1 MLDLLQSI
9 KTVLDLLQSI
19 KTRRHVTQVLSKH
32 DINSIKT
39 HQLIIAL
46 ILRLRIFALGLCQ
59 SLKTRRHV
67 DLTVKIHA

>member
-1 MLDLLQSI
+1 M
-9 KTVLDLLQSI
+9 KT
-19 KTRRHVTQVLSKH
+19 KRHVNLTSKTQVLSKH

-46 ILRLRIFALGLCQ
+46 ILRLRTFAQGLCQ
-59 SLKTRRHV
+59 SLKTMRHV